1 MHEARESGWMW
12 GDWRFELAVAA
23 GLGAFVGLI
32 GPFGT
37 FLYGPT
43 ALRVLY
49 WSGMFVVGGGLFGVG
64 VRAALRLGARIKA
77 PEALSVGIAVTL
89 LTGPVAWIASKVDT
103 SLWPRAARF
112 VTPLAWY
119 GEALVVS
126 LPFSAFVLWLRR
138 QGAARSRSADIPQ
151 PSQRPSANIIASEVL
166 CLQMED
172 HYVRVH
178 TRVGSQLHYAT
189 FSQALA
195 AVHGE
200 DGRQVHRSWWVARRA
215 VTRVHYVGRKVELEL
230 VTGLRAPV
238 ARASVAGLKAAEWL
252 AS

>member
-1 MHEARESGWMW
+1 MKDARASGWKW

-43 ALRVLY
+43 VLRVLY
-49 WSGMFVVGGGLFGVG
+49 WTGMFVLGGALLGVG
-64 VRAALRLGARIKA
+64 VRSALRLGARFRA
-77 PEALSVGIAVTL
+77 PEVLSVGLAVTL
-89 LTGPVAWIASKVDT
+89 LTAPVAWIASKVDT
-103 SLWPRAARF
+103 SLWPRAAHF

-119 GEALVVS
+119 SEALVVS
-126 LPFSAFVLWLRR
+126 LPFCALILWIRR
-138 QGAARSRSADIPQ
+138 RAGAQSRSPELRQ
-151 PSQRPSANIIASEVL
+151 PSQSLSANIIAAEVL

-172 HYVRVH
+172 HYVRIH
-178 TRVGSQLHYAT
+178 TRAGSQLYYAT

-195 AVHGE
+195 AVHAE
-200 DGRQVHRSWWVARRA
+200 DGRQIHRSWWVARRA
-215 VTRVHYVGRKVELEL
+215 VKRVHHVGRKVELEL

-238 ARASVAGLKAAEWL
+238 ARASVAGLKAAGWL
-252 AS
+252 AT